1 MQEREL
7 LILIFGLGVLVYFLF
22 LHRELELF
30 TSLRLVLLSLVLL
43 ICSWFLDLLD
53 NRSDFTW
60 LQPLEHSLHAAAA
73 VSLLA
78 WIWLRRRKAGP

>member
-43 ICSWFLDLLD
+43 ICGWFFNLLD
-53 NRSDFTW
+53 NQFDTIW
-60 LQPLEHSLHAAAA
+60 LQPLEHSFHAAAA
-73 VSLLA
+73 ASLLA
-78 WIWLRRRKAGP
+78 WIWLRRKAGP

>member
-53 NRSDFTW
+53 YRTDLTW

-73 VSLLA
+73 ASLLA
-78 WIWLRRRKAGP
+78 WIWLRRNKAGP